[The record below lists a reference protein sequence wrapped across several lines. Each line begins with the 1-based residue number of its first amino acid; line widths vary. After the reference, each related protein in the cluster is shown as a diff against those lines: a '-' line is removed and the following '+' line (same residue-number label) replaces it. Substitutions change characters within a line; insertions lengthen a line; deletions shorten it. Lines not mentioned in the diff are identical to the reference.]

1 MLTSTAICA
10 CAVLFSGNYV
20 PAKLYR
26 IQEGD
31 SFARVAALN
40 STGYERL
47 LTANPGLEPERLK
60 PGIVILVPARVNG
73 TPTGMQATT
82 PPKQAAGTPKT
93 GAHTVRNGENDWTIA
108 ARYGLK
114 PSELRKM
121 NPGVDWDNLR
131 IGISLKVPGTEKV
144 ASTKP
149 TTPASTAPAK
159 TSAPKTSSY
168 TVVKNDN
175 DWVIAKKLGTTPSK
189 LRALNPGVE
198 WGRLQIGAKL
208 NVPGGA
214 KAPASAP
221 KISTKRVAI
230 SRDDVS
236 VRDGAKISARRRTTV
251 AKGTMADVRDKIGDW
266 YKLEF
271 STGLVGW
278 VRQDMLK
285 AVSAAEAAKK
295 TAPKSTNGSGNVAKN
310 TTKKKPASSSS
321 KVAKNSK
328 PAPRLS
334 EKATDS
340 LLDTAYAQMGI
351 KYVWAGTSRSGFDCS
366 GFTTYV
372 FKKHGVSIPRTSI
385 SQSQH
390 GWAVPRNQLQAGDLV
405 FFSTRG
411 GSRVSHVGIYVGN
424 NKFIHASSGA
434 GRVVVTSL
442 GDGYYNKR
450 YRGARR
456 VTGVKPTSTP
466 EAPQPASTPKPKD
479 EAPAKTQDAPPVK
492 ADDKKQEDPPA
503 KADDKKETEKSGAGE
518 KEEAPSRVRTGITA
532 IGG

>member
-1 MLTSTAICA
+1 MLTTTAICA
-10 CAVLFSGNYV
+10 CAILFSGNYV

-60 PGIVILVPARVNG
+60 PGTVILVPARTVG
-73 TPTGMQATT
+73 TPTGMQASV
-82 PPKQAAGTPKT
+82 PQKAAAGAPKT

-114 PSELRKM
+114 PSDLRKM
-121 NPGVDWDNLR
+121 NPGVNWDNLS
-131 IGISLKVPGTEKV
+131 IGQSLKVPATEKV

-149 TTPASTAPAK
+149 SASTPSKPAAK
-159 TSAPKTSSY
+159 PSTPQTSSY
-168 TVVKNDN
+168 TVAKNDN

-189 LRALNPGVE
+189 LHALNPGVD
-198 WGRLQIGAKL
+198 WGRLQIGTKL

-214 KAPASAP
+214 KPAANKP

-295 TAPKSTNGSGNVAKN
+295 TAPKSSNGSGSVAKA
-310 TTKKKPASSSS
+310 TPKKKPASSSS

-372 FKKHGVSIPRTSI
+372 FRKHGVSIPRTSI

-390 GWAVPRNQLQAGDLV
+390 GWAVPRNQLQPGDLV

-456 VTGVKPTSTP
+456 VTGVKPSSAPEPPKPTAAP
-466 EAPQPASTPKPKD
+466 KKDEEAPVKAAD
-479 EAPAKTQDAPPVK
+479 APAKADDKQEEPPVK
-492 ADDKKQEDPPA
+492 ADDKKETTKPDAKQEEP
-503 KADDKKETEKSGAGE
+503 
-518 KEEAPSRVRTGITA
+518 PSRVRTGITA